1 MCWVAQ
7 AAPGV
12 ARGRM
17 ELSSFAF
24 SRMLPHVPVVIGL
37 LSGKVDHRERRG
49 PRPGRELVQGQ
60 RQFSPLPLL
69 LP

>member
-24 SRMLPHVPVVIGL
+24 SRMLPHVPVVIGF
-37 LSGKVDHRERRG
+37 SGEVERRERRG

-60 RQFSPLPLL
+60 RQFSPRLLL